1 MTPSPDVE
9 QQLPPSAGGT
19 LSSSFAL
26 RYQGLHETLVESVK
40 EARSL
45 VEESCHQPRSI
56 ATLIQLLHQIG
67 GALRLAELKGA
78 IELVDEIDAV
88 ASAADSEGFD
98 SQRATLLLDALDTL
112 LRYLDCLHAG
122 RKPLPALLLSAINQV
137 RVASRRPPLPASCF
151 DLGHFR
157 PSHPLPELGAGKTQ
171 PIDSQKRLR
180 QLYQVGLTNLLREQ
194 NVEQSLGWMAHALD
208 RLAPGET
215 NPWRATLWRLGN
227 TLLRR
232 FTLDQRV
239 PDDGGKRLFSAL
251 DRQIRLQIE
260 QSDETAL
267 IETLRALI
275 TEFVYLLRLDRSSD
289 DAIEQWLTLIAAPE
303 LDHCER
309 DLLVG
314 RLHLNGEDQ
323 RTLDAVIGSLL
334 NELQDLRRYLEGL
347 AIAAPFRRDVVSS
360 FVDQFREL
368 NGALHAGS
376 LHTTVEEGLQ
386 LQQAL
391 LEWLESGTDTP
402 PTEAQLKRVAEQVVA
417 LEQRLIGFRHDDSA
431 GDQQPPLLREARQAL
446 AQEAQANLAICKQ
459 AIESYLSSRE
469 SLHLANLTEVLDSVR
484 GAALFLERSELIEL
498 IERVLQ
504 FITLLPAHDGK
515 NLLAEVEALADTL
528 IILEF
533 LFGTPV
539 DQPLDAALL
548 QLARVTAMTLS

>member
-1 MTPSPDVE
+1 MTPSLDAE
-9 QQLPPSAGGT
+9 QQLPPSAGVT

-26 RYQGLHETLVESVK
+26 LYQGLHETLVESVK

-56 ATLIQLLHQIG
+56 ATLSQLLHQIG
-67 GALRLAELKGA
+67 GALRLAELKGG

-88 ASAADSEGFD
+88 VCAANSEGFD

-122 RKPLPALLLSAINQV
+122 RKPLPALLLNAINRV
-137 RVASRRPPLPASCF
+137 RVASRRPPLPDSCF

-157 PSHPLPELGAGKTQ
+157 PSHPLPEFGVAKTQ

-194 NVEQSLGWMAHALD
+194 NVEQSLVWMAHALD
-208 RLAPGET
+208 RLAPGGS
-215 NPWRATLWRLGN
+215 NPWRTTLWRLGN

-232 FTLDQRV
+232 FALDKRV

-289 DAIEQWLTLIAAPE
+289 DAIDQWLTLIAAPE
-303 LDHCER
+303 LDHSER

-314 RLHLNGEDQ
+314 RLHLDGEDQ
-323 RTLDAVIGSLL
+323 RTLDAVCGSLL
-334 NELQDLRRYLEGL
+334 NELQSLRRYLEGL
-347 AIAAPFRRDVVSS
+347 AIAAPFRREVVSS

-368 NGALHAGS
+368 NGALHAGN
-376 LHTTVEEGLQ
+376 LRVPVEEGLR

-391 LEWLESGTDTP
+391 LEWLESGTDAP
-402 PTEAQLKRVAEQVVA
+402 PTEAQLKQVAEQVVA

-431 GDQQPPLLREARQAL
+431 AGQQPPLLREARQAL

-469 SLHLANLTEVLDSVR
+469 RLHLANLAEVLDSVR

-539 DQPLDAALL
+539 DQPLDAALF